1 VKNLLVSQPRPS
13 TEKNPYAEL
22 ALKYSVSIDFRTFIE
37 IEGVSSKE
45 FRKSKIEISN
55 YNSVI
60 FTSKTAIDHYF
71 RICTELRFVVPDTMK
86 YFCSTEAVALYLQ
99 KYIVYRKRKIFFS
112 NNGFE
117 DLLDLMKKHS
127 GDQFLLPVS
136 DNCEKE
142 ILKTLDKAKINYEKA
157 VFYITKSSDLNDIE
171 ISKYD
176 LLVFFAPAEIKSLYD
191 NFKSY
196 KQDSTLIATFG
207 PSTAKAA
214 KDAGLNPAIIAPSA
228 ELPSMPMA
236 LDSYLKK
243 HVKQA

>member
-136 DNCEKE
+136 DNCKKE